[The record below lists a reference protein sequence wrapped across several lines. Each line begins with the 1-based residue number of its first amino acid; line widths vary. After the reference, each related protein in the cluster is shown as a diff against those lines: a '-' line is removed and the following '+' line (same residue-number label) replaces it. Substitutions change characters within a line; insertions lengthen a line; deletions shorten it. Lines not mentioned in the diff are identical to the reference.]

1 MDNLKFIKIK
11 LIKSL
16 TLRKQMET
24 NIVLVVLD
32 MEVNVI
38 CVH

>member
-32 MEVNVI
+32 TEVNVI